1 MAIYFNDGTNVKK
14 ASRIYFGIGNKGKKI
29 YSIYYGVG
37 GKGKQIYVSGIR
49 VATLSSLYNQIN
61 NYSIKTKIMP
71 EVETYGYLQTPESKY
86 KIVTPD
92 SSEALVQTDWGE
104 HYIGPGNI
112 YTKADKIEIKSEV
125 GGIFYVGGSG
135 SSSKYINL
143 NDFIFNNC
151 TNFASCFSSRT
162 ITGPLENVNF
172 NNGRNFYSAFQ
183 HSNYYCPSGF
193 PIQKLNVIIQALD
206 NTEYGIRFC
215 FFNSNYRNIDLN
227 FQVIPSEAVFFVPFQ
242 QSQFNSVNLTGNF
255 NVDQTRTSH
264 FGSAKINEL
273 TLNVTL
279 NTANN
284 IFIDSYHKIN
294 SFKGKI
300 TSSYFYNCFYGR
312 EMKGYLYLDFPS
324 DTFNVS
330 NIIQQRDSSS
340 VERLYLKVKN
350 QDLAKNIYA
359 NIKKTTTGTYS
370 WTLTTDYM
378 PDDSYNK
385 YSCYYN
391 DKANIHILYGD
402 PIP

>member
-49 VATLSSLYNQIN
+49 VAILSSLYNQIN

-92 SSEALVQTDWGE
+92 SSEALVQTDWGV

-125 GGIFYVGGSG
+125 GDIFNVGSSG

-151 TNFASCFSSRT
+151 KNFTRSFSRRI

-172 NNGRNFYSAFQ
+172 NNGRNFFMAFQ
-183 HSNYYCPSGF
+183 SSRYSLPSEF
-193 PIQKLNVIIQALD
+193 SIQKLNMTIETLD
-206 NTEYGIRFC
+206 STKYGINSC
-215 FFNSNYRNIDLN
+215 FYNSNFRSIDLN
-227 FQVIPSEAVFFVPFQ
+227 FQVIPPETELFLTFHQSE
-242 QSQFNSVNLTGNF
+242 FNSVNLTGNF
-255 NVDQTRTSH
+255 NIDQTRYH
-264 FGSAKINEL
+264 FGFAKINEL
-273 TLNVTL
+273 TLNIAL

-284 IFIDSYHKIN
+284 LFGSHSIKN
-294 SFKGKI
+294 FKGKI
-300 TSSYFYNCFYGR
+300 TSSYFYNCFDGW

-324 DTFNVS
+324 ETFNVS
-330 NIIQQRDSSS
+330 NIIQQRSSS
-340 VERLYLKVKN
+340 TVECLYLKVKN

-378 PDDSYNK
+378 PDDPYNK

-391 DKANIHILYGD
+391 DKANIRILYGD